1 MREADRNDVAR
12 RACTV
17 ECRQNVDLRCPGIR
31 TTVVAVLV
39 TGAILMEPK
48 ALSPDTVAV
57 RHTEGLM
64 HGFLVVQTLDGKP
77 IADGQMMQDA
87 RGNRVTDHLI
97 FRFKDG
103 SIYEDTT
110 VFSQRQTFR
119 LLSDH
124 VVQRGPS
131 FDRPLDASIDA
142 SAGNVTVRYKD
153 GNGQEKVINQRMD
166 LPPDLANGLLF
177 TLLKDIQPSVPRTTV
192 SLLATTP
199 APQLVKLAILPQGEE
214 PFSIGRFEHKAR
226 HYVVR
231 VEIGGVKGWLAHLLG
246 KQPPDIHAWVLE
258 GEAPAFVK
266 LEGPLYTGGPIW
278 RIQLASA
285 GLF

>member
-1 MREADRNDVAR
+1 MGEADRNVAR
-12 RACTV
+12 RARTA
-17 ECRQNVDLRCPGIR
+17 ESRQKVDRRRSDVQSTL
-31 TTVVAVLV
+31 VAVLL
-39 TGAILMEPK
+39 TLAILIEPK
-48 ALSPDTVAV
+48 PLSPDTVAV

-131 FDRPLDASIDA
+131 FDRSLDASIDA

-166 LPPDLANGLLF
+166 LPPDVANGLLF

-192 SLLATTP
+192 SLVATTP